1 MATAANG
8 QSTSS
13 GVVDWGEQSRQWDIR
28 INLVPGVA
36 DQPGD
41 LQSAQLELQ
50 AWIDKVKEWSAIK
63 YIFIGGIE
71 LGDNPSR
78 EDFKRYHVHAALIIK
93 TPTTRRSVVHNLS
106 LSKYCRGQS
115 LIARSY
121 YLGKRNPFASFRGW
135 REHHAKDRTKVTEHL
150 VAYEDG
156 EAPTEYQNQLI
167 PKGKPEKMKQDDMLR
182 EIMQLFAQGKKDQA
196 FLEYPALTLRYH
208 AQITAFVKSR
218 VELPDEIDHAQRLWI
233 YGSPGSGKSA
243 FVAYKFPKAYKKSLT
258 KNEIL
263 YWNGLDLDFHTH
275 VYLED
280 IGPEAFKSLGMEQ
293 LKQWAD
299 PSHGYTIAMKYGA
312 PIQGVRLPL
321 IVTSNYLPE
330 ELVPPDLP
338 FRTGTRT

>member
-8 QSTSS
+8 QSTSG

-106 LSKYCRGQS
+106 LSKCCRGQS

-121 YLGKRNPFASFRGW
+121 YLGKRNPFAS
-135 REHHAKDRTKVTEHL
+135 
-150 VAYEDG
+150 
-156 EAPTEYQNQLI
+156 
-167 PKGKPEKMKQDDMLR
+167 
-182 EIMQLFAQGKKDQA
+182 
-196 FLEYPALTLRYH
+196 
-208 AQITAFVKSR
+208 
-218 VELPDEIDHAQRLWI
+218 
-233 YGSPGSGKSA
+233 
-243 FVAYKFPKAYKKSLT
+243 
-258 KNEIL
+258 
-263 YWNGLDLDFHTH
+263 
-275 VYLED
+275 
-280 IGPEAFKSLGMEQ
+280 
-293 LKQWAD
+293 
-299 PSHGYTIAMKYGA
+299 
-312 PIQGVRLPL
+312 
-321 IVTSNYLPE
+321 
-330 ELVPPDLP
+330 
-338 FRTGTRT
+338 